1 MTRAAVL
8 EAPGQRIAVRDFPEP
23 QLQNNSAMMA
33 VQYSEVCGTDVHLQ
47 DGRLAGVPYPIIPGH
62 VSVGHLE
69 KIRGTLLDVHGRC
82 FREGDPVTFLD
93 VHGSCQACWYC
104 LVARASTRCPQ
115 RRVYG
120 ITYGV
125 ADGLCGGWSESLYLK
140 PGTRVISLDDVDAR
154 RFMAGGCALP
164 TALHA
169 MQRAPLQLT
178 ESVLVLGSGPVGL
191 ALIILARLRGAGT
204 VLCIGGP
211 ARRLQAAREAGASEV
226 LDFTTAS
233 TQEQIAWV
241 QQHTHGRGAD
251 VTFEASGDPRAVPQG
266 MRCTRDAGTLVVVG
280 QYTDGGSVEFNPHSE
295 LNRKHLDVRGCWGSE
310 YAHFET
316 AVQLMRQPEASA
328 AFQCMALEEFDLQH
342 LNEALAAVRQGRLVK
357 ALVRPRA

>member
-23 QLQNNSAMMA
+23 QLQNDSAMMA

-82 FREGDPVTFLD
+82 FREGDSVTFLD

-125 ADGLCGGWSESLYLK
+125 ADGLCGGWSASLYLK

-169 MQRAPLQLT
+169 MQRAPLKLT
-178 ESVLVLGSGPVGL
+178 ESVLVLGRGPVGL

-204 VLCIGGP
+204 VL
-211 ARRLQAAREAGASEV
+211 
-226 LDFTTAS
+226 
-233 TQEQIAWV
+233 
-241 QQHTHGRGAD
+241 
-251 VTFEASGDPRAVPQG
+251 
-266 MRCTRDAGTLVVVG
+266 
-280 QYTDGGSVEFNPHSE
+280 
-295 LNRKHLDVRGCWGSE
+295 
-310 YAHFET
+310 
-316 AVQLMRQPEASA
+316 
-328 AFQCMALEEFDLQH
+328 
-342 LNEALAAVRQGRLVK
+342 
-357 ALVRPRA
+357 